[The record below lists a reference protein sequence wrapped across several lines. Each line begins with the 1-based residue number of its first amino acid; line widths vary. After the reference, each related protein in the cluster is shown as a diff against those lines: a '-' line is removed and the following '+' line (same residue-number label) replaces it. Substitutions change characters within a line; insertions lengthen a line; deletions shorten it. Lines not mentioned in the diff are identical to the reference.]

1 MAPVSFGAY
10 APPMEQTPYTAED
23 RQRWKQKLL
32 AKGQEI
38 STKLEE
44 LLAGKEVDLQK
55 LELKKS
61 AEGEPNMPPEKRLR
75 NYLDLVMRRM
85 RAVDHPRFG
94 FDTTRNAFL
103 SVGELDEVPWID
115 VEPS

>member
-1 MAPVSFGAY
+1 MSTA
-10 APPMEQTPYTAED
+10 PYTAED
-23 RQRWKQKLL
+23 RQRWKQALL

-44 LLAGKEVDLQK
+44 LLAGKEVDLEK
-55 LELKKS
+55 IELTQAADSK
-61 AEGEPNMPPEKRLR
+61 ETPERRLR

-85 RAVDHPRFG
+85 RAVEDPRFG
-94 FDTTRNAFL
+94 FDKERNAFL
-103 SVGELDEVPWID
+103 SVAEIDEMPWID